1 MYGRSDYCRP
11 TRALDLIEK
20 FRMKKPDETYRK
32 WHRARALNEARRTR
46 SSHVRT
52 ARRISTARANPPWR
66 PKVVRA
72 WSGDGIENVLC
83 VKGVNYPPEV
93 ICFNENGE
101 ETLRFMSTLRGKLAI
116 QKLAT
121 GPQKKVWLSAK
132 SKHGLPQI
140 AFFTDYSGIRR
151 ISTAAAV
158 VLAAEY
164 DRARRI
170 MGSVPPTINLD
181 EWSDAAFTTLFEVG
195 FFEIVG
201 ITPDTEQRYAD
212 SRSGDV
218 RTMRMIS
225 GANSNELRDAS
236 ERILELSRFIDA
248 DGPMTPEVVSA
259 LNSALGEAMI
269 NVARHAYPDD
279 FESPFVQVKRW
290 WIAASANR
298 AERRLNVV
306 VYDQGASIPWTL
318 PKQTWAAMFHGILA
332 KATGSLPDVSY
343 PHDADY
349 IEYAMGEGRTQT
361 GQQGRGE
368 GLPQM
373 RDFVK
378 ICGAGSLTILSRGGK
393 CCYRPE
399 NTFAKESLIMPIDG
413 TLIEWEMQ
421 LPRVNE

>member
-1 MYGRSDYCRP
+1 
-11 TRALDLIEK
+11 
-20 FRMKKPDETYRK
+20 MKKPDETYRK
-32 WHRARALNEARRTR
+32 WHRARALNQARRTH
-46 SSHVRT
+46 SSHVRV
-52 ARRISTARANPPWR
+52 ARRASVRMDNSPWR
-66 PKVVRA
+66 PRIVRA
-72 WSGDGIENVLC
+72 WTGDGIEDVLC
-83 VKGVNYPPEV
+83 TKGVNHPPKV
-93 ICFNENGE
+93 ICFNSNSE
-101 ETLRFMSTLRGKLAI
+101 ETLHFMANLREKLAI
-116 QKLAT
+116 RKLST
-121 GPQKKVWLSAK
+121 GLQKKVWLRRK
-132 SKHGLPQI
+132 SKRGLRQI
-140 AFFTDYSGIRR
+140 AFFTDYSGITQ

-170 MGSVPPTINLD
+170 MESAPPTINLD
-181 EWSDAAFTTLFEVG
+181 EWSDAAFTTLFELG

-201 ITPDTEQRYAD
+201 LTPDTEQRYAD
-212 SRSGDV
+212 SQSGDV

-225 GANSNELRDAS
+225 GANSNELRDVS

-248 DGPMTPEVVSA
+248 DGPITSEVVKA

-269 NVARHAYPDD
+269 NVARHAYPAD
-279 FESPFVQVKRW
+279 FESQYVQVERW

-318 PKQTWAAMFHGILA
+318 PKQTWASIFHGIVA
-332 KATGSLPDVSY
+332 KAAGTLPDVGY

-349 IEYAMGEGRTQT
+349 IEYSMGEGRTQT
-361 GQQGRGE
+361 GEQGRGE

-373 RDFVK
+373 KDFVR

-399 NTFAKESLIMPIDG
+399 QTTLAKQLLIMPIDG

-421 LPRVNE
+421 LPRVDM

>member
-1 MYGRSDYCRP
+1 
-11 TRALDLIEK
+11 
-20 FRMKKPDETYRK
+20 
-32 WHRARALNEARRTR
+32 
-46 SSHVRT
+46 
-52 ARRISTARANPPWR
+52 
-66 PKVVRA
+66 VRA
-72 WSGDGIENVLC
+72 WTGEGIEDVLC
-83 VKGVNYPPEV
+83 MKGVHYPPEK
-93 ICFNENGE
+93 ICFNENGA
-101 ETLRFMSTLRGKLAI
+101 ETLSFLSGLREKLAI
-116 QKLAT
+116 REIST
-121 GPQKKVWLSAK
+121 GPQKKVWLVRK
-132 SKHGLPQI
+132 SKRGLRQI
-140 AFFTDYSGIRR
+140 AFFTDYSRIRR

-170 MGSVPPTINLD
+170 MGSAPPTINLD
-181 EWSDAAFTTLFEVG
+181 EWSDAAFTTLFEMG

-201 ITPDTEQRYAD
+201 LTPDTEQRYAD
-212 SRSGDV
+212 SHSGDV

-225 GANSNELRDAS
+225 GSNSNELRHAS

-269 NVARHAYPDD
+269 NVARHAYPQD
-279 FESPFVQVKRW
+279 FESQFVQVKRW

-318 PKQTWAAMFHGILA
+318 PKQTWASRFHGIIA
-332 KATGSLPDVSY
+332 RATGSLPDVGY

-361 GQQGRGE
+361 GVQGRGE

-399 NTFAKESLIMPIDG
+399 NSFVKEPLVMPIDG

-421 LPRVNE
+421 LPRVYP

>member
-1 MYGRSDYCRP
+1 
-11 TRALDLIEK
+11 
-20 FRMKKPDETYRK
+20 MKKPDETYRK
-32 WHRARALNEARRTR
+32 WHRARALNQAKRTQ
-46 SSHVRT
+46 SSHVRGAHREKV
-52 ARRISTARANPPWR
+52 ARVNPPWR
-66 PKVVRA
+66 PKIVRA
-72 WSGDGIENVLC
+72 WTGEGIENVLC
-83 VKGVNYPPEV
+83 VKGINYPPEV
-93 ICFNENGE
+93 ICFKDNGE
-101 ETLRFMSTLRGKLAI
+101 ETLRFMSTLRDKLAI
-116 QKLAT
+116 RDLPS
-121 GPQKKVWLSAK
+121 GPQHKVWLSTK
-132 SKHGLPQI
+132 SRRGLRQI
-140 AFFTDYSGIRR
+140 SVFTDYSGIKR

-170 MGSVPPTINLD
+170 IGSAPPTINLD
-181 EWSDAAFTTLFEVG
+181 EWSDAAFTTLFEMG

-201 ITPDTEQRYAD
+201 LTPDTEQRYAD

-236 ERILELSRFIDA
+236 ERILDLSRFIDA
-248 DGPMTPEVVSA
+248 DGPMTAEVVGA

-269 NVARHAYPDD
+269 NVARHAYPAD
-279 FESPFVQVKRW
+279 FESQYVQVKRW

-318 PKQTWAAMFHGILA
+318 PKQTWASIFHGILA
-332 KATGSLPDVSY
+332 KATGTLPDVGY

-361 GQQGRGE
+361 GEQGRGE

-373 RDFVK
+373 KDFVR

-399 NTFAKESLIMPIDG
+399 QTTLAKEPLVMPIDG

-421 LPRVNE
+421 LPRVDM